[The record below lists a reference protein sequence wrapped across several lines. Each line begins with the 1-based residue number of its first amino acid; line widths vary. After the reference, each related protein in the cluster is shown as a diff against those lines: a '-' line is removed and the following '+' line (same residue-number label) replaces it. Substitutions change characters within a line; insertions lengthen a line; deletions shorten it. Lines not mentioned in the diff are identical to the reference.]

1 MWSLMFFINF
11 NNLVEDCLL
20 MVPTVW
26 SFAAPSENSKK
37 LPEQHLP
44 LIPFRFCF
52 VHPRNS
58 IDNKGADKTQ
68 KMSPWIFTLFP
79 N

>member
-44 LIPFRFCF
+44 LIPFFF
-52 VHPRNS
+52 FNLLLLFLIQKNDNPSDHS
-58 IDNKGADKTQ
+58 I
-68 KMSPWIFTLFP
+68 
-79 N
+79 

>member
-44 LIPFRFCF
+44 LIPF
-52 VHPRNS
+52 
-58 IDNKGADKTQ
+58 
-68 KMSPWIFTLFP
+68 
-79 N
+79 